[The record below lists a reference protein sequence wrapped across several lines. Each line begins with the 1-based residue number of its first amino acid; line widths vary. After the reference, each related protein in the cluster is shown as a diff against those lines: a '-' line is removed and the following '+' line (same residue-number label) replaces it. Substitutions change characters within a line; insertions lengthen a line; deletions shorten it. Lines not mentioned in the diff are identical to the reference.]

1 MFYRFCFVLPNYSKI
16 FSLFCSNKTCN
27 KKDLFGRYI
36 VSLFLNETVNVALAL
51 QNLAKLI
58 KLNLMNRQGSPQ
70 VFN

>member
-16 FSLFCSNKTCN
+16 LSLFCSNKTCN